1 MYLSF
6 ETHKKTRLQM
16 YRIHYR
22 YKQQSV
28 HKRSP
33 FDVAN
38 KDIYKG
44 NKETI
49 LDSDKIILYVKNFLQ
64 LNLMEKFY
72 SNYSRNEM

>member
-28 HKRSP
+28 YKRSP

-38 KDIYKG
+38 KDIYKAT
-44 NKETI
+44 K
-49 LDSDKIILYVKNFLQ
+49 KRF
-64 LNLMEKFY
+64 
-72 SNYSRNEM
+72 

>member
-38 KDIYKG
+38 KDIYKAT
-44 NKETI
+44 K
-49 LDSDKIILYVKNFLQ
+49 KRF
-64 LNLMEKFY
+64 
-72 SNYSRNEM
+72 